1 MSSARFLPAIYRDD
15 TVGSEFLGRFVSIFD
30 AAWAGIATTI
40 DDLARYFDP
49 RAVPADGSGA
59 GDLDFLS
66 WLASWLDLALD
77 RHWPVAKR
85 RELLRQA
92 HRLYALRGTLAGL
105 RLHLRLYTG
114 AEPNVLEHF
123 KLRRWLHLG
132 TARLGDRSALWGD
145 AVVARLQ
152 LDRFSRVGSF
162 QLLDSDDPLRD
173 PFHHLAHRFTVFVP
187 LPRGGDD
194 VELRTLE
201 RIVELAKPAHT
212 LGTVKVAEAR
222 LRVGIQAFVGVD
234 TLIGRYPEGVALGD
248 ARLRQG
254 TVLGPSADERH
265 SPTLRIGVRS
275 RVGST
280 TALN

>member
-1 MSSARFLPAIYRDD
+1 M
-15 TVGSEFLGRFVSIFD
+15 
-30 AAWAGIATTI
+30 
-40 DDLARYFDP
+40 
-49 RAVPADGSGA
+49 
-59 GDLDFLS
+59 
-66 WLASWLDLALD
+66 
-77 RHWPVAKR
+77 
-85 RELLRQA
+85 
-92 HRLYALRGTLAGL
+92 
-105 RLHLRLYTG
+105 
-114 AEPNVLEHF
+114 
-123 KLRRWLHLG
+123 
-132 TARLGDRSALWGD
+132 
-145 AVVARLQ
+145 ARLQ